1 MMMQRLVMKTEK
13 KKQKSQYYH
22 TYSGYSC
29 SSGVTEEPVLK
40 TPRKKN
46 TFNYIVS
53 ADALW
58 LWSITDLW
66 TETFDPDTVSGT
78 VTACVMTVCIL
89 Y

>member
-1 MMMQRLVMKTEK
+1 MMVQRLVMMTEK
-13 KKQKSQYYH
+13 K
-22 TYSGYSC
+22 
-29 SSGVTEEPVLK
+29 TEITVLPHLQWIFLQFRSDWGASVK
-40 TPRKKN
+40 DTKKKKN
-46 TFNYIVS
+46 TFNYLVS